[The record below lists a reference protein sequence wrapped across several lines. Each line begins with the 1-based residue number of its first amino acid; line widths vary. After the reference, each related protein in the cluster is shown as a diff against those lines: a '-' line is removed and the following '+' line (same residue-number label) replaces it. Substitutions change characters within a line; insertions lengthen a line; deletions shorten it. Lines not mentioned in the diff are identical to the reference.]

1 MGRAPIR
8 GDRLYLGWEFALRH
22 ADPGPPPRRPLPPVP
37 QQVNP
42 GWVAA
47 QRREEWRLSRPLRAG
62 TAAGL
67 AAAGA
72 AAALGALGIVT
83 PALAVAGVA
92 ASAVLALAC
101 ARGVWRGRRDLR
113 DRLAAEERRV
123 GLAQAAAD
131 RRLAAW
137 QDEHSRRLREWQAR
151 GQAFRTQAQWYGVA
165 LPAAIDRIDVA
176 GGTLGGWSA
185 LVAMLGGFRL
195 AAGGEVTVLDLSE
208 GAVARDLLGMARGLG
223 VQPLVWVLPGDLA
236 RFDLGADVPG
246 DVLADLLAVAASA
259 AADPAGPGG
268 AGAAGPADP
277 AQDSAILE
285 RIAGVLGPPGGQGE
299 LGGAAGAGGL
309 GIARLAAGLR
319 VLAQVGDPR
328 AEVRRGLVSE
338 AEAEAVTGLY
348 GQAAADRVIIE
359 RALMLEARLR
369 PLTDLG
375 REPVRLPPSRLR
387 VVAMD
392 WASRMA
398 SSQVIGGYVTAAL
411 THLLRRERRGQ
422 GWRHTLLLCGA
433 ERLRGD
439 VLDRLSDACEFSG
452 TGLVLTYRS
461 LAPHVR
467 DRLGRG
473 NAAVAFMR
481 LGNAEDARVASEQIG
496 TEHRFVVAQLTD
508 TVGTSLTDTA
518 GDAYTSTVGSAS
530 SVALS
535 TSSSQGSG
543 RSGGRGQSWAG
554 MSPFAPRTTSS
565 HGETSYSAGVSD
577 SASITEGIT
586 TGTAWGRQTARA
598 AGITS
603 SAGRTAQRS
612 REFLVEQHALQQL
625 PPSAVIVSYASA
637 AGRRV
642 VLADANPGILGLP
655 TATLRTRDEAG
666 LVTPAAVPGGGGARG
681 DVPSGPVPSGDVP
694 SGAVP
699 RGPVPRGPV
708 PSGAAGAAGR
718 PEGAAV
724 GGWPEASADAGP
736 GAGSATGP
744 GAAATARVP
753 PPAPWERSGAGTAS
767 WDQRGTGPG
776 RPPSGAPSWAG
787 PVSPLMRDPAQ
798 APLSWRDEDDA
809 PLA

>member
-1 MGRAPIR
+1 MSGAGPVGGWPGGRGGPVGGAPIR

-37 QQVNP
+37 QPVNP

-47 QRREEWRLSRPLRAG
+47 QRREEWRLSLPLRVGA
-62 TAAGL
+62 AAGL

-72 AAALGALGIVT
+72 AAALGVLGIVN
-83 PALAVAGVA
+83 PALAVAGAA

-123 GLAQAAAD
+123 GLAQAADD

-137 QDEHSRRLREWQAR
+137 QEEHCRRLREWQAR

-236 RFDLGADVPG
+236 RFDLSADVPG

-268 AGAAGPADP
+268 AGAAGAAGPADP

-285 RIAGVLGPPGGQGE
+285 RIAGVLGAPGGQGE
-299 LGGAAGAGGL
+299 LGGAGGVGAL

-328 AEVRRGLVSE
+328 DEVRRGLVSE

-348 GQAAADRVIIE
+348 GRGAADRVIIE

-375 REPVRLPPSRLR
+375 REPVPLPPSRLR

-392 WASRMA
+392 RASRMA

-411 THLLRRERRGQ
+411 THLLRRQPRGQ

-433 ERLRGD
+433 ERLRSD

-473 NAAVAFMR
+473 NAAIAFMR

-535 TSSSQGSG
+535 TSTSRGSG

-577 SASITEGIT
+577 SASVTEGIT

-603 SAGRTAQRS
+603 SAGRTAQRA

-666 LVTPAAVPGGGGARG
+666 LVTPAVAP
-681 DVPSGPVPSGDVP
+681 
-694 SGAVP
+694 
-699 RGPVPRGPV
+699 
-708 PSGAAGAAGR
+708 AGAWPGRRGSRRAGR
-718 PEGAAV
+718 GRDGEGPAARALGTV
-724 GGWPEASADAGP
+724 RRCHPIL
-736 GAGSATGP
+736 GSAGHRAR
-744 GAAATARVP
+744 AAAFRRPLVG
-753 PPAPWERSGAGTAS
+753 RSRAAAH
-767 WDQRGTGPG
+767 PG
-776 RPPSGAPSWAG
+776 SRPG
-787 PVSPLMRDPAQ
+787 PAQ
-798 APLSWRDEDDA
+798 
-809 PLA
+809 LAR

>member
-1 MGRAPIR
+1 MSGAGAVGGVPIR
-8 GDRLYLGWEFALRH
+8 GDRLYFGWEFALRH
-22 ADPGPPPRRPLPPVP
+22 ADPGPPPRRPLPPAP
-37 QQVNP
+37 EQVNP

-47 QRREEWRLSRPLRAG
+47 QRREERRLSRPLRAG
-62 TAAGL
+62 AAAGL
-67 AAAGA
+67 VAAGA
-72 AAALGALGIVT
+72 AAVLGALGT
-83 PALAVAGVA
+83 LNPALAVAGTA
-92 ASAVLALAC
+92 ASAVLAVAC
-101 ARGVWRGRRDLR
+101 ARGVWRGQRDLR
-113 DRLAAEERRV
+113 DRLAAEEQRV
-123 GLAQAAAD
+123 GIAQAAAD

-137 QDEHSRRLREWQAR
+137 QDEHARRLREWQAR
-151 GQAFRTQAQWYGVA
+151 GQAFRTQVQWYGVA
-165 LPAAIDRIDVA
+165 VPAAIDRIDVA

-208 GAVARDLLGMARGLG
+208 GAVAQDLLGMARGLG

-236 RFDLGADVPG
+236 RFDLGAGLPG

-259 AADPAGPGG
+259 AADPASPGG
-268 AGAAGPADP
+268 AAGGAGGTGAAGAADP

-285 RIAGVLGPPGGQGE
+285 RIAGVLDAPGG
-299 LGGAAGAGGL
+299 LS
-309 GIARLAAGLR
+309 IARLAAGLR

-328 AEVRRGLVSE
+328 DEVRHGLVTE
-338 AEAEAVTGLY
+338 PEAEAVTGLY
-348 GQAAADRVIIE
+348 GRAAADRVILE

-369 PLTDLG
+369 PLTGLG
-375 REPVRLPPSRLR
+375 RDPVPLPPSRLR

-392 WASRMA
+392 RASRMA
-398 SSQVIGGYVTAAL
+398 SGQVIGGYAAAAL
-411 THLLRRERRGQ
+411 THLLRRQPRGEAWRR
-422 GWRHTLLLCGA
+422 TLLVCGA

-439 VLDRLSDACEFSG
+439 VLDRLSDACEFSS

-461 LAPHVR
+461 LSPHVR

-473 NAAVAFMR
+473 NTAVAFMR

-508 TVGTSLTDTA
+508 TVGSSLTDTA

-535 TSSSQGSG
+535 TSSSHG
-543 RSGGRGQSWAG
+543 RGQSGGRGQSWAG

-565 HGETSYSAGVSD
+565 HGEASYSAGVSD
-577 SASITEGIT
+577 SASITDGIT

-598 AGITS
+598 SGITA

-625 PPSAVIVSYASA
+625 PPSAVIVSYAAA

-666 LVTPAAVPGGGGARG
+666 LAGPAVAAGGGAAA
-681 DVPSGPVPSGDVP
+681 GP
-694 SGAVP
+694 
-699 RGPVPRGPV
+699 GPAGPE
-708 PSGAAGAAGR
+708 PAGPESAGPEPAGAAGFQ
-718 PEGAAV
+718 P
-724 GGWPEASADAGP
+724 
-736 GAGSATGP
+736 
-744 GAAATARVP
+744 AAT
-753 PPAPWERSGAGTAS
+753 WERSGAGGAA
-767 WDQRGTGPG
+767 WNQRGG
-776 RPPSGAPSWAG
+776 RPERPASGAPTWAG
-787 PVSPLMRDPAQ
+787 PVPPLTRDPAQ

-809 PLA
+809 PPA

>member
-1 MGRAPIR
+1 VGGAPIR

-22 ADPGPPPRRPLPPVP
+22 AYPGPPPRRPLPPVP

-83 PALAVAGVA
+83 PALAVAGTA

-113 DRLAAEERRV
+113 GRLAAEERRV

-259 AADPAGPGG
+259 AADPAGPASGTSG
-268 AGAAGPADP
+268 AGPADP

-285 RIAGVLGPPGGQGE
+285 RIAGVLGAPGGQGE
-299 LGGAAGAGGL
+299 LGGAGRVAGVGGL

-328 AEVRRGLVSE
+328 EEVRRGLVSE

-348 GQAAADRVIIE
+348 GRAAADRVIIE

-375 REPVRLPPSRLR
+375 REPVPLPPSRLR

-392 WASRMA
+392 RATRMA
-398 SSQVIGGYVTAAL
+398 SGQVIGGYATAAL
-411 THLLRRERRGQ
+411 THLLRREPRGQ
-422 GWRHTLLLCGA
+422 RWRHTLLLCGA

-439 VLDRLSDACEFSG
+439 VIDRLSDACEFSG

-461 LAPHVR
+461 LSPHVR

-543 RSGGRGQSWAG
+543 RSGGQGQSWAG

-625 PPSAVIVSYASA
+625 PPSTVIVSYASA

-666 LVTPAAVPGGGGARG
+666 LVTPVVVPGGGGARG
-681 DVPSGPVPSGDVP
+681 DVPSGAAP
-694 SGAVP
+694 SGAAP
-699 RGPVPRGPV
+699 SGAA

-718 PEGAAV
+718 PE
-724 GGWPEASADAGP
+724 ASARPGAPGGPPAAGAGP
-736 GAGSATGP
+736 GAGPGAGAATGP
-744 GAAATARVP
+744 GAAGTARVP
-753 PPAPWERSGAGTAS
+753 PPAPWERPGAGIAS

-776 RPPSGAPSWAG
+776 RPPSAAPSWAG
-787 PVSPLMRDPAQ
+787 PVPPLTRDPAQ

-809 PLA
+809 PPA

>member
-1 MGRAPIR
+1 MGGAGAVGGGPVR

-22 ADPGPPPRRPLPPVP
+22 AHPGPPPRRPPPPAP
-37 QQVNP
+37 QHVDP

-47 QRREEWRLSRPLRAG
+47 QRREERRLGQPLRAG
-62 TAAGL
+62 VGAGL
-67 AAAGA
+67 AAAAA
-72 AAALGALGIVT
+72 AAALGTLGIVN
-83 PALAVAGVA
+83 PALAVAGTA
-92 ASAVLALAC
+92 ASAVLVLAC
-101 ARGVWRGRRDLR
+101 ARGLWRGRRDLR
-113 DRLAAEERRV
+113 NRLAAEERRV

-137 QDEHSRRLREWQAR
+137 QDEHGRRLREWQAR
-151 GQAFRTQAQWYGVA
+151 GRAFRTQAQWYGVA
-165 LPAAIDRIDVA
+165 VPAAIDRIDVA

-208 GAVARDLLGMARGLG
+208 GAVARDLLGVARGLG

-236 RFDLGADVPG
+236 RFDLGAGVPG
-246 DVLADLLAVAASA
+246 DVLADLLAVAVSA
-259 AADPAGPGG
+259 AADPDGPASGTS
-268 AGAAGPADP
+268 AASPADP

-285 RIAGVLGPPGGQGE
+285 RIAGVLGAPGDPGDPGDPGG
-299 LGGAAGAGGL
+299 LS
-309 GIARLAAGLR
+309 IARLAAGLR
-319 VLAQVGDPR
+319 VLAQVGDLR
-328 AEVRRGLVSE
+328 DEVRRGLVSE

-348 GQAAADRVIIE
+348 GRAAADRVIIE

-369 PLTDLG
+369 PLTELG
-375 REPVRLPPSRLR
+375 RDPVPLPPSRLR

-392 WASRMA
+392 RSSRMA
-398 SSQVIGGYVTAAL
+398 SGQVTGGYVAAAL
-411 THLLRRERRGQ
+411 THLLRGQPRGE

-461 LAPHVR
+461 LSPHVR

-508 TVGTSLTDTA
+508 TVGSSVTDTA

-543 RSGGRGQSWAG
+543 RSGGRGQSWPG
-554 MSPFAPRTTSS
+554 MSPFAPRTASS
-565 HGETSYSAGVSD
+565 HAETSYSAGVSD

-598 AGITS
+598 AGITA

-625 PPSAVIVSYASA
+625 PPSALIVSYASA

-655 TATLRTRDEAG
+655 TATLRTWDEAG
-666 LVTPAAVPGGGGARG
+666 PVAVAAAAGAAAAG
-681 DVPSGPVPSGDVP
+681 PDAVAGADVV
-694 SGAVP
+694 
-699 RGPVPRGPV
+699 
-708 PSGAAGAAGR
+708 GAAGAAADGGSG
-718 PEGAAV
+718 PEDSGAMGTPGAA
-724 GGWPEASADAGP
+724 AGP
-736 GAGSATGP
+736 GAP
-744 GAAATARVP
+744 
-753 PPAPWERSGAGTAS
+753 GTAS
-767 WDQRGTGPG
+767 VRPPGPWDRPGAGRAAWDERGSGPG
-776 RPPSGAPSWAG
+776 RTPSGAPSWAG
-787 PVSPLMRDPAQ
+787 PVPPLTRDPAQ
-798 APLSWRDEDDA
+798 APLSWREDDGVPPA
-809 PLA
+809 